1 LDEAK
6 QDKKKRKRARDL
18 QRKIIK
24 HLGSFIKYN
33 QVLQHLDLSHTGL
46 NEEAI
51 KKIGICLNKSRALI
65 SFHLTGNPGI
75 SPHIAAM
82 LAARIKCKEEVKVP
96 AQINFGVGNSKLND
110 ARMSKKRELISENLK
125 IQHIKQSVDINKNE
139 VKLRGQQL
147 DLPKVLNFRR
157 FLGHRFDMPGS
168 A

>member
-1 LDEAK
+1 
-6 QDKKKRKRARDL
+6 
-18 QRKIIK
+18 
-24 HLGSFIKYN
+24 
-33 QVLQHLDLSHTGL
+33 
-46 NEEAI
+46 
-51 KKIGICLNKSRALI
+51 
-65 SFHLTGNPGI
+65 
-75 SPHIAAM
+75 M